1 MKKVLLLIS
10 FITAGAAGAFAAPL
24 IPFTF
29 GGAFPNY
36 DNAYMTVGSGIY
48 FPLQNNI
55 ELAFSGAFGIRTEE
69 AGNGDINADFFI
81 PFNGGVNFLFPVQQ
95 NLTFVSGIGV
105 SAQMEFSDSFT
116 FLMGPYVSGAVRYR
130 VHRNMQLTLMV
141 QQDLLFGPPKWI
153 NTNTHVSG
161 GIVINFD

>member
-10 FITAGAAGAFAAPL
+10 FLTIGTVGVFAAPL
-24 IPFTF
+24 VPFTF
-29 GGAFPNY
+29 GGSFPNY
-36 DNAYMTVGSGIY
+36 ENAYMTVGSGVY

-55 ELAFSGAFGIRTEE
+55 ELAFSGAFGIRTQEKS
-69 AGNGDINADFFI
+69 NGDIDADFFI
-81 PFNGGVNFLFPVQQ
+81 PANAGVNFLFPVHQ
-95 NLTFVSGIGV
+95 NLSFVAGFGV
-105 SAQMEFSDSFT
+105 NAQMEFADSFT
-116 FLMGPYVSGAVRYR
+116 FLMGPFVSGGVRYR

-161 GIVINFD
+161 GIVVNFD